1 MMKKTTV
8 LSILLLFALSL
19 TAGNRSKKEMR
30 DIAASALAT
39 YGVDGK
45 VTGHILLLSQNSGR
59 KLANM

>member
-39 YGVDGK
+39 VVVYK
-45 VTGHILLLSQNSGR
+45 HIPDDYLLP
-59 KLANM
+59 